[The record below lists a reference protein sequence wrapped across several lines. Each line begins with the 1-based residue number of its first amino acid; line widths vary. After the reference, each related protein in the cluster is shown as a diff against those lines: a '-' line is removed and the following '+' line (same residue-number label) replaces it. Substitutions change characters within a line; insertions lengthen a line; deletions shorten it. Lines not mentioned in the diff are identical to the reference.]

1 MNRYNDFLLDREFE
15 TLTNQIFRLVENG
28 GRFTSDNTYVWDMSK
43 KQDDE
48 KPVTFEWDFTKKSDS
63 IVDKLENLLKKLPKE
78 KIQEYFFKFLDK
90 IKLLP
95 QKFRRK
101 ILVNYAAAFLSVA
114 SVSFLVSGLSNHK
127 VDDKVVKE
135 FVNVTKKASFDVSHK
150 VVATVEGGYSDD
162 RKDTGN
168 YVEFELN
175 GKMVKRFIGTK
186 YGISAPVLMK
196 YLGHLPKKEDMMN
209 LSYETALEIYKDKYW
224 DNQDMEKFCNQSVA
238 TIIYDGCVNQG
249 IGGMKEVLRKVLNDN
264 GIQISEDTSP
274 FQSEYIKIINSLDQN
289 QVFNTIK
296 KYRKDRYHSAETAE
310 THEGGWLNRLEKL
323 EYVD

>member
-1 MNRYNDFLLDREFE
+1 MNKYNDFLLDREFE
-15 TLTNQIFRLVENG
+15 SITNQIFRLVENG

-48 KPVTFEWDFTKKSDS
+48 KPVTFEWDFTKTNDS
-63 IVDKLENLLKKLPKE
+63 IIDELENLLKKLPKE
-78 KIQEYFFKFLDK
+78 KIQEYFFRFIDK

-95 QKFRRK
+95 EKFRRK
-101 ILVNYAAAFLSVA
+101 ILVNYATAFLSVA
-114 SVSFLVSGLSNHK
+114 SVAFLISGMNHHK
-127 VDDKVVKE
+127 ADEKVVKE
-135 FVNVTKKASFDVSHK
+135 FVKVTKKASFEVSHK
-150 VVATVEGGYSDD
+150 KVATIEGGYSDD
-162 RKDTGN
+162 RSDRGN

-209 LSYETALEIYKDKYW
+209 LSYETALDIYKDKYW
-224 DNQDMEKFCNQSVA
+224 DDQGMEKFCNQSVA

-249 IGGMKEVLRKVLNDN
+249 IGGMKDILRKVLNDN
-264 GIQISEDTSP
+264 GVQISEDTTP
-274 FQSEYIKIINSLDQN
+274 FQTDYIKVINSLDQA
-289 QVFNTIK
+289 QVFDTIK
-296 KYRKDRYHSAETAE
+296 KYRKDRYHNTATAKE
-310 THEGGWLNRLEKL
+310 HEGGWINRLEKL

>member
-1 MNRYNDFLLDREFE
+1 MNKYNDFLLDREFE
-15 TLTNQIFRLVENG
+15 SITNQIFRLVENG

-48 KPVTFEWDFTKKSDS
+48 KPITFEWDFTKTSDS

-78 KIQEYFFKFLDK
+78 KIQEYFFRFLDK

-95 QKFRRK
+95 EKFRRK

-114 SVSFLVSGLSNHK
+114 SVSFLISGINNNR
-127 VDDKVVKE
+127 VDEKVVKE
-135 FVNVTKKASFDVSHK
+135 FVKVTNKASFDVSHK
-150 VVATVEGGYSDD
+150 IVSMVEGGYSDD

-196 YLGHLPKKEDMMN
+196 YLGHLPNKQDMIN
-209 LSYETALEIYKDKYW
+209 LSYDTALEIYKNKYW
-224 DNQDMEKFCNQSVA
+224 NNQEMEKFCNQSVA

-249 IGGMKEVLRKVLNDN
+249 IGAMKGILRKVLNAN
-264 GIQISEDTSP
+264 GIQINDDINP
-274 FQSEYIKIINSLDQN
+274 FQTEYINIINSLDQSKL
-289 QVFNTIK
+289 FDDIK
-296 KYRKDRYHSAETAE
+296 KYRKDKYNIAVTAK
-310 THEGGWLNRLEKL
+310 THKDGWLNRLEKI
-323 EYVD
+323 EYLD

>member
-1 MNRYNDFLLDREFE
+1 MNKYNDFLLDREFE
-15 TLTNQIFRLVENG
+15 SITNQIFRLVENG

-43 KQDDE
+43 QDEE
-48 KPVTFEWDFTKKSDS
+48 KPITFEWDFTKTSDS
-63 IVDKLENLLKKLPKE
+63 IVDKLENLLKKIPKE
-78 KIQEYFFKFLDK
+78 KLQEYFFKFLDK

-95 QKFRRK
+95 EKLRRK
-101 ILVNYAAAFLSVA
+101 VLVNYAAAFLSVT

-135 FVNVTKKASFDVSHK
+135 FVKVTKKASFDVSHK
-150 VVATVEGGYSDD
+150 KVATIEGGYSDD
-162 RKDTGN
+162 RKDIGN
-168 YVEFELN
+168 YVDFELN
-175 GKMVKRFIGTK
+175 GKKVKRFIGTK

-249 IGGMKEVLRKVLNDN
+249 IGGMKDVLRKVLNEN
-264 GIQISEDTSP
+264 GVQISDDVSP
-274 FQSEYIKIINSLDQN
+274 FQSDYIKLINSLDQN

-296 KYRKDRYHSAETAE
+296 KYRKDRYHVAATAE
-310 THEGGWLNRLEKL
+310 THEGGWINRLEKL

>member
-1 MNRYNDFLLDREFE
+1 MNKYNDFLLDRQFE
-15 TLTNQIFRLVENG
+15 SITNQIFRLVENG
-28 GRFTSDNTYVWDMSK
+28 GRFTSDNTYVWDMPK
-43 KQDDE
+43 KYDE
-48 KPVTFEWDFTKKSDS
+48 EPVTFEWDFTKTSDS
-63 IVDKLENLLKKLPKE
+63 IVDKLEDLLKKIPKE
-78 KIQEYFFKFLDK
+78 KLQEYFFKFLDK

-95 QKFRRK
+95 EKFRRK
-101 ILVNYAAAFLSVA
+101 ILVNYATAFLSVA

-135 FVNVTKKASFDVSHK
+135 FVNVTKKASFEVSHK
-150 VVATVEGGYSDD
+150 KVAAIEGGYSDD
-162 RKDTGN
+162 RKDIGN
-168 YVEFELN
+168 YVDFELN

-196 YLGHLPKKEDMMN
+196 YLGHLPKKDDMIN

-224 DNQDMEKFCNQSVA
+224 DDQDMEKFCNQSVA

-249 IGGMKEVLRKVLNDN
+249 IGGMKDILRKVLNDN
-264 GIQISEDTSP
+264 GVQLSEDTSP
-274 FQSEYIKIINSLDQN
+274 FQTDYIKIINSLDQA
-289 QVFNTIK
+289 QVFDTIK
-296 KYRKDRYHSAETAE
+296 KYRKSRYHTTATAK

>member
-1 MNRYNDFLLDREFE
+1 MNKYNDFLLDRQFE
-15 TLTNQIFRLVENG
+15 SITNQIFRLVENG
-28 GRFTSDNTYVWDMSK
+28 GRFTSDNTYVWDMPK
-43 KQDDE
+43 KYDE
-48 KPVTFEWDFTKKSDS
+48 EPVTFEWDFTKTSDS
-63 IVDKLENLLKKLPKE
+63 IVDKLESLLKKIPKE
-78 KIQEYFFKFLDK
+78 KLQEYFFKFLDK

-95 QKFRRK
+95 EKFRRK
-101 ILVNYAAAFLSVA
+101 ILVNYATAFLSVA
-114 SVSFLVSGLSNHK
+114 SVSFLVSGLSNNK

-135 FVNVTKKASFDVSHK
+135 FVNVTKKASFEVSHK
-150 VVATVEGGYSDD
+150 KVAAIEGGYSDD
-162 RKDTGN
+162 RKDIGN
-168 YVEFELN
+168 YVDFELN

-249 IGGMKEVLRKVLNDN
+249 IGGMKDILRKVLNDN
-264 GIQISEDTSP
+264 GVQLSEDNSP
-274 FQSEYIKIINSLDQN
+274 FQNDYIKVINSLDQS
-289 QVFNTIK
+289 QVFDTIK
-296 KYRKDRYHSAETAE
+296 KYRKNRYHTTATAKDHET
-310 THEGGWLNRLEKL
+310 GWINRLEKL

>member
-1 MNRYNDFLLDREFE
+1 MIKYNNFILDRDFE
-15 TLTNQIFRLVENG
+15 YITDQIFRLVENG
-28 GRFTSDNTYVWDMSK
+28 GRFTSDNTYVWDISK
-43 KQDDE
+43 KQNVE
-48 KPVTFEWDFTKKSDS
+48 NQVEWDFTKTNDT
-63 IVDKLENLLKKLPKE
+63 IIDKLKKLLKKLPKE
-78 KIQEYFFKFLDK
+78 KIQEYFFKFINK
-90 IKLLP
+90 IALLP
-95 QKFRRK
+95 EKFRRK
-101 ILVNYAAAFLSVA
+101 ILVNYTTAFLSVA
-114 SVSFLVSGLSNHK
+114 SVSFLISGIDNNRA
-127 VDDKVVKE
+127 DEKVVKE
-135 FVNVTKKASFDVSHK
+135 FVKVTNKSSFDVSHK
-150 VVATVEGGYSDD
+150 IVSVVEGGYSDD
-162 RKDTGN
+162 RKDIGN

-175 GKMVKRFIGTK
+175 GKIVKRFIGTK

-249 IGGMKEVLRKVLNDN
+249 IGGMKDVLRKVLNDN

-274 FQSEYIKIINSLDQN
+274 FQSEYIKVINSLDQN

-296 KYRKDRYHSAETAE
+296 KYRKDRYHSAETAK
-310 THEGGWLNRLEKL
+310 THEDGWLNRLEKL

>member
-1 MNRYNDFLLDREFE
+1 MNKYNDFLLDREFE
-15 TLTNQIFRLVENG
+15 SITNQIFRLVENG

-43 KQDDE
+43 QDEE
-48 KPVTFEWDFTKKSDS
+48 KPVTFEKKKKKTSDS
-63 IVDKLENLLKKLPKE
+63 IVDKLEDLLKKIPKE
-78 KIQEYFFKFLDK
+78 KLQEYFFKFLDK

-101 ILVNYAAAFLSVA
+101 ILVNYATAFLSVA

-150 VVATVEGGYSDD
+150 VVAAVEGGYSDD
-162 RKDTGN
+162 RQDTGN

-224 DNQDMEKFCNQSVA
+224 DDQDMEKFCNQSVA

-249 IGGMKEVLRKVLNDN
+249 IGGMKDVLRKVLNDN

-274 FQSEYIKIINSLDQN
+274 FQSEYIKVINSLEQN

-296 KYRKDRYHSAETAE
+296 KYRKDRYHSAETAK

>member
-1 MNRYNDFLLDREFE
+1 MIKYNEFLLDKEFE
-15 TLTNQIFRLVENG
+15 TITNQIFRLVENG

-43 KQDDE
+43 KHDDE
-48 KPVTFEWDFTKKSDS
+48 KPVTFEWDFTKTNDT

-78 KIQEYFFKFLDK
+78 KIQEYFFKFIDK

-95 QKFRRK
+95 EKFRRK
-101 ILVNYAAAFLSVA
+101 ILVNYATAFLSVA
-114 SVSFLVSGLSNHK
+114 SVSFLVTGLSSYQGN
-127 VDDKVVKE
+127 DKVVKE
-135 FVNVTKKASFDVSHK
+135 FVKVTKKASFEVSHK
-150 VVATVEGGYSDD
+150 KVAAIEGGYSDD

-168 YVEFELN
+168 FVEFELN
-175 GKMVKRFIGTK
+175 GKKVKRFIGTK

-224 DNQDMEKFCNQSVA
+224 DDQDMEKFCNQSVA

-249 IGGMKEVLRKVLNDN
+249 VGAMKDILRKVLNDN
-264 GIQISEDTSP
+264 GIQVNDDTTP
-274 FQSEYIKIINSLDQN
+274 FQTDYIKVINSLDQA
-289 QVFNTIK
+289 QVFDTIK
-296 KYRKDRYHSAETAE
+296 KYRKDRYHVAATAK

-323 EYVD
+323 EFID

>member
-1 MNRYNDFLLDREFE
+1 MIKYNNFILDRDFE
-15 TLTNQIFRLVENG
+15 YITDQIFRLVENG
-28 GRFTSDNTYVWDMSK
+28 GRFTSDNTYVWDISK
-43 KQDDE
+43 KQNVE
-48 KPVTFEWDFTKKSDS
+48 NQVEWDFTKTNDT
-63 IVDKLENLLKKLPKE
+63 IIDKLKKLLKKLPKE
-78 KIQEYFFKFLDK
+78 KIQEYFFKFINK
-90 IKLLP
+90 IALLP
-95 QKFRRK
+95 EKFRRK
-101 ILVNYAAAFLSVA
+101 ILVNYATAFLSVA
-114 SVSFLVSGLSNHK
+114 SVSFLISGINNNRA
-127 VDDKVVKE
+127 DEKVVKE

-150 VVATVEGGYSDD
+150 VVAAVEGGYSDD

-175 GKMVKRFIGTK
+175 GKMLKRFIGTK

-249 IGGMKEVLRKVLNDN
+249 IGGMKDVLRKVLNDN

-274 FQSEYIKIINSLDQN
+274 FQSEYIKVINSLDQN

-296 KYRKDRYHSAETAE
+296 KYRKDRYHSAETAK
-310 THEGGWLNRLEKL
+310 THEDGWLNRLEKL